1 MSSVASQRGVENKA
15 QSPFAVR
22 CAMFELPCT
31 QFLGNNYIISYFIHS
46 TPGSRN
52 VPIIHWPL
60 TPTTTMSPY
69 VPSIHLSDASYNQNM
84 NDIQRRVAELAE
96 RRVRMAMEDAD
107 SDVDYHDDRGIRG
120 RRGYDYREKDW
131 RARRDIPEAVF
142 SRWEQDDLEIAHME
156 KRVVE
161 ADRALEE
168 ALRDLKE
175 TKMRIRDRR
184 REERQLLNERG
195 RASQS
200 VPEFAHPNM
209 YETVGAL
216 LSGHITGHTDRFFD
230 KASQQVIRDY
240 LSPAGNKSRPLTPQ
254 PSSSTLP
261 KASQQQPIRDYL
273 SPGGNKSRPSTPQ
286 TSSSSLP
293 PRSRSPSPYRFTS
306 RGESEIPIL
315 PSSSVLEPRSRP
327 GTPPAVHEGE
337 GEEAAASQ
345 EQVYQSFNKIH
356 DVDKEFQTLKQNF
369 MYPSVIDFQK
379 PGSQVGEIITVQAR
393 SPDESMVFSGAVEI
407 EEGKLAYTRTNE
419 ALHTYSHAMEKLLG
433 KLDCVDSWNET
444 SVRSKRR
451 KIIGEIEQEASQL
464 ERYRQKVWRDYC
476 TLNI

>member
-1 MSSVASQRGVENKA
+1 
-15 QSPFAVR
+15 
-22 CAMFELPCT
+22 MFNP
-31 QFLGNNYIISYFIHS
+31 
-46 TPGSRN
+46 
-52 VPIIHWPL
+52 
-60 TPTTTMSPY
+60 SPY
-69 VPSIHLSDASYNQNM
+69 VPSIHLSDPSYNPYSGQM
-84 NDIQRRVAELAE
+84 PDVQRRVAELAE
-96 RRVRMAMEDAD
+96 RRVRMAMEDPD

-120 RRGYDYREKDW
+120 RRGYDYREEDW

-168 ALRDLKE
+168 ALQDLKE

-184 REERQLLNERG
+184 REERQPLNERG

-200 VPEFAHPNM
+200 VPEFPRPDV
-209 YETVGAL
+209 YERVGAL

-230 KASQQVIRDY
+230 KASQQPIRDY
-240 LSPAGNKSRPLTPQ
+240 LSPAGNRSRPVTPQ
-254 PSSSTLP
+254 PSSSTLSKP
-261 KASQQQPIRDYL
+261 SQQQPGRDYL
-273 SPGGNKSRPSTPQ
+273 SPGGNRSRPPTPQ
-286 TSSSSLP
+286 ASSSSLP

-327 GTPPAVHEGE
+327 DTPPAVHKGE
-337 GEEAAASQ
+337 EEEAAASQ
-345 EQVYQSFNKIH
+345 EQVYQSFSKIH
-356 DVDKEFQTLKQNF
+356 DIGKEFQTLKQNF
-369 MYPSVIDFQK
+369 IYPSVIDFQK

-393 SPDESMVFSGAVEI
+393 GPPTEDESMLSGAVGI
-407 EEGKLAYTRTNE
+407 EGKLAYTRTNE

-433 KLDCVDSWNET
+433 KLDCVNSWNET

-451 KIIGEIEQEASQL
+451 RVIGEIEQEASKL

-476 TLNI
+476 TLNM